1 MGDVLIHFDLSNSLI
16 RPFLTL
22 GTYVVR
28 LQAVV
33 NHLTESNLSS
43 VSQESSFAAHAIGR
57 ALSTYLFW
65 VRSQIA
71 TFQPYSFQSQSGNSS
86 STSTPNLGILA
97 LSTHLSPLLV
107 STTSLA
113 SLFSRQIELKA
124 PYIPIPISTPS
135 LLSLMYDNLQYH
147 LSHSLTPP
155 LMDQILAAWLLD
167 GALKGWWNSW
177 EKWLGI
183 SNSEEGTDNGKV
195 LGTEWMNCI
204 GIEMRV
210 IERVEKGFFKDGRE
224 EDVEPTV
231 DYIVSFPQSWLLVY
245 PNNSL

>member
-1 MGDVLIHFDLSNSLI
+1 MIRIRRNSLI

-33 NHLTESNLSS
+33 NYLTESTSS
-43 VSQESSFAAHAIGR
+43 TLSQESLFAAHAVGR

-71 TFQPYSFQSQSGNSS
+71 NLQSNSFHSQSHVSS
-86 STSTPNLGILA
+86 SSIITPTLGILA
-97 LSTHLSPLLV
+97 LSTHLSPLLI
-107 STTSLA
+107 SLTSLA
-113 SLFSRQIELKA
+113 NLFNRQIDAKV
-124 PYIPIPISTPS
+124 PYVPIPISTPS
-135 LLSLMYDNLQYH
+135 LLSLLYDNLQHH

-155 LMDQILAAWLLD
+155 LIDQILAAWLLD

-183 SNSEEGTDNGKV
+183 SNSEEGTQSGRV

-210 IERVEKGFFKDGRE
+210 VERVEKGFYKDGRE

-231 DYIVSFPQSWLLVY
+231 DYIVSSCSQA
-245 PNNSL
+245 SLRSDAYNDSS